1 MTHRKTLFAALLA
14 AALTTA
20 ALANADHHPQG
31 AATPPDPAPVGMDGA
46 GEMGHMHNGMM
57 GQMHEMMV
65 QMHGAQGGQ
74 MPGMMHG
81 DAGTPGLEGLA
92 GEEFEVAFMSMMI
105 AHHQGAVAMADWVL
119 ERGDEPEVLSA
130 ARAIQAA
137 QGPEIE
143 QMTIWL
149 LEWYGSDVDAGY
161 AAMMEADMGG
171 MMDAMAEGA
180 DPDTAFLEEMIR
192 HHQGAIDM
200 AQLALERATHAELR
214 ELARDIIVA
223 QADEV
228 SQYRT
233 WLDSV
238 EQ

>member
-1 MTHRKTLFAALLA
+1 MTHRRKLFAALLA
-14 AALTTA
+14 AALTTT
-20 ALANADHHPQG
+20 ALADPAHHPPD
-31 AATPPDPAPVGMDGA
+31 AAPPPDPSPVGMEGA
-46 GEMGHMHNGMM
+46 GAMGHMHDGMM

-92 GEEFEVAFMSMMI
+92 GGEFEVAFMSMMI

-119 ERGDEPEVLSA
+119 ERGDEPEVLGA

-143 QMTIWL
+143 RMTAWL
-149 LEWYGSDVDAGY
+149 REWYGADVDAGY
-161 AAMMEADMGG
+161 AATMEADMGG
-171 MMDAMAEGA
+171 MMAAMAAGA

-223 QADEV
+223 QAEEV
-228 SQYRT
+228 NQYRT